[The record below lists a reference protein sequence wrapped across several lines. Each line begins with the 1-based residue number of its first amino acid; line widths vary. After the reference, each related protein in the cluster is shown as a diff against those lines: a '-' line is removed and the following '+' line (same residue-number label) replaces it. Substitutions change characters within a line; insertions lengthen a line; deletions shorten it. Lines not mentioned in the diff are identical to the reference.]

1 MGWLKNSD
9 LFTLRK
15 DKKTLSLNPY
25 AWKLEPRTLCSTAK
39 PSHIK
44 VGNAL
49 TDDYHDHLRLVRVYG
64 LDKALDMASE
74 EPGEIDPY
82 SILTPP
88 CTATSSSSSQQKK
101 RWRVLKNLQLFD
113 KQAYELQSSPK
124 QLMTKYPG
132 RHNNLTCQ
140 LALVSCCNTLW

>member
-1 MGWLKNSD
+1 M
-9 LFTLRK
+9 
-15 DKKTLSLNPY
+15 LSLS
-25 AWKLEPRTLCSTAK
+25 RTLCSTAK

-49 TDDYHDHLRLVRVYG
+49 TDDYHDHLRLVRVYVF
-64 LDKALDMASE
+64 DKALDMASE

-82 SILTPP
+82 SILTPL

-101 RWRVLKNLQLFD
+101 RWRVSAQEISSYLD

-124 QLMTKYPG
+124 QLMTKVSRKAQQFDLP
-132 RHNNLTCQ
+132 TCTGK
-140 LALVSCCNTLW
+140 LL